1 MSAVLKQP
9 REQARRLGRPRRYD
23 RQALLEAFETY
34 IKATEIPIEAE
45 FAYMHDIDARRVYDW
60 PEFAHALAI
69 FRCKKEAALAIGGL
83 YGTLNP
89 RMTILALKQ
98 FWWSD
103 QGDRTLKGARD
114 APVRFIVSE
123 KMASKV

>member
-1 MSAVLKQP
+1 
-9 REQARRLGRPRRYD
+9 
-23 RQALLEAFETY
+23 
-34 IKATEIPIEAE
+34 
-45 FAYMHDIDARRVYDW
+45 
-60 PEFAHALAI
+60 
-69 FRCKKEAALAIGGL
+69 
-83 YGTLNP
+83 
-89 RMTILALKQ
+89 MTILALKQ